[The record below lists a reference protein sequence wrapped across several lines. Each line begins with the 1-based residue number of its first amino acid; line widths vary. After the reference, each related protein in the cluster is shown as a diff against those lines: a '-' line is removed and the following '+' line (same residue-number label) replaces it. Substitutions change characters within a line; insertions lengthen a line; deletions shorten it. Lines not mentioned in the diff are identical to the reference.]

1 MDAQPVCIP
10 IRNHA
15 AAQPSRPAGVSAAAA
30 MAARLPRIT
39 RLLALAV
46 RFEGLLQDGNG
57 TGLCGAGTSGRCGR
71 GTPEAPLIRDSAGNL
86 YGTTYAGGAF
96 NFGTVFKLDKTGNE
110 TVLHS
115 FTGGTDGAYPQ
126 EALILSDSNLY
137 GTTNLRRF
145 HSCCRMLRSSVQART
160 PFNQSCGAVAD
171 EVCQT
176 KDLEVPQFKRFL
188 IHSPPSSF
196 LRLLA
201 SPLRRLIR
209 SAALPGLSV
218 PKNSLVA

>member
-1 MDAQPVCIP
+1 
-10 IRNHA
+10 
-15 AAQPSRPAGVSAAAA
+15 
-30 MAARLPRIT
+30 MATVRDYAELARLGG
-39 RLLALAV
+39 V
-46 RFEGLLQDGNG
+46 DG
-57 TGLCGAGTSGRCGR
+57 